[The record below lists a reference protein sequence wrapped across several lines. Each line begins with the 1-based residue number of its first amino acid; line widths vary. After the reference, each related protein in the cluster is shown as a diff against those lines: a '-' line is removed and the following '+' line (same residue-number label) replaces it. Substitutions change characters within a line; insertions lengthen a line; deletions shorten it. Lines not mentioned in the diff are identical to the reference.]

1 MQMTRKQKMLLTAL
15 AGIAGLLL
23 IGVIALALLG
33 GSGTK
38 VPKEPTLPGATP
50 SPVPSPTVAPSP
62 TPSATP
68 YRLPLVPKGT
78 GATPENTPPAEQT
91 GFPEQTPIGQTRE
104 TPVPATDSPSPE
116 AGAKE
121 REGVYSG
128 QQKEFMA
135 IGTQNGEAI
144 AVLLVQVKPPDVT
157 VLAIPCET
165 LAPVYTLGADC
176 RVERVDTA
184 PLMRASA
191 RAETAQ
197 EGCWNLIWAVKNL
210 TGYRAPQYLCVDF
223 ACMEAFF
230 SYAPKIET
238 DGGEITLAVFTD
250 ALNASGEERAR
261 RMAQLGV
268 GAARYLM
275 KVSLWELP
283 GFKNAT
289 RGAFSSSLSVFELIS
304 LLHSLKSA
312 TDFEIE
318 VLSTE
323 QKTGGRVL
331 SASAEMPF

>member
-15 AGIAGLLL
+15 AGAAGLLL
-23 IGVIALALLG
+23 IGVIALMLLG
-33 GSGTK
+33 GTGTK
-38 VPKEPTLPGATP
+38 VPDEPPLPSATP
-50 SPVPSPTVAPSP
+50 SPVPSPTATPSP

-68 YRLPLVPKGT
+68 YRLPLVPEGT
-78 GATPENTPPAEQT
+78 ETTPGITPPERTPPAPTER
-91 GFPEQTPIGQTRE
+91 TP
-104 TPVPATDSPSPE
+104 AADSPSPE
-116 AGAKE
+116 ARAKE

-165 LAPVYTLGADC
+165 LAPVYTLGANC

-184 PLMRASA
+184 PLMMASA

-230 SYAPKIET
+230 SYAPKLVT
-238 DGGEITLAVFTD
+238 DEGEITLAVFSD

-261 RMAQLGV
+261 KLAQLGV

-275 KVSLWELP
+275 EVSLWELP

-312 TDFEIE
+312 SDFRIE

-323 QKTGGRVL
+323 QKTDGRVL
-331 SASAEMPF
+331 SASAVVPF

>member
-15 AGIAGLLL
+15 AAAAGLLL
-23 IGVIALALLG
+23 IGVIALMVLG
-33 GSGTK
+33 TGGTA
-38 VPKEPTLPGATP
+38 VPDEPPAPTVPPTEIPTPTVLP
-50 SPVPSPTVAPSP
+50 VPTVAP
-62 TPSATP
+62 TP
-68 YRLPLVPKGT
+68 YRLPLVPEGT
-78 GATPENTPPAEQT
+78 GATPESTPSAPTERTPAE
-91 GFPEQTPIGQTRE
+91 
-104 TPVPATDSPSPE
+104 DSPSPE
-116 AGAKE
+116 VRATE
-121 REGVYSG
+121 REGVYGG

-144 AVLLVQVKPPDVT
+144 AVLLAQVKPPLVT

-165 LAPVYTLGADC
+165 LAPVYTLGENC

-184 PLMRASA
+184 PLMTASA
-191 RAETAQ
+191 RAETVQ

-230 SYAPKIET
+230 SYAPKMKT
-238 DGGEITLAVFTD
+238 DEGEITFAVFSD

-261 RMAQLGV
+261 KMAQLGV
-268 GAARYLM
+268 GAAQYLM
-275 KVSLWELP
+275 EVSLWELP

-289 RGAFSSSLSVFELIS
+289 RDAFSSSLSVFELIS

-312 TDFEIE
+312 TDFRIE

-331 SASAEMPF
+331 SASAVVPF